1 MRAFLSTYNE
11 AIGMAPVSVITTIFG
26 AFCIAFVVI
35 VCWGKLV
42 EDFGPA
48 GGMLCAAIIIGT
60 FWVMNHKLPGFG
72 INPGITAGSG
82 GRPKTIRPYL
92 PGLPR
97 SRAVGGHGHGGGRRF
112 VGAWLADGA
121 ARPARR
127 SGQGKFSASAGSP
140 HRRGHWRRHGG
151 TGRLDR
157 SESLRLQITRG
168 AHHAAISSRARLG
181 HQRQ

>member
-11 AIGMAPVSVITTIFG
+11 AIGMAPVSIITTIFG

-72 INPGITAGSG
+72 INPEGIPHPDG
-82 GRPKTIRPYL
+82 GPKQF
-92 PGLPR
+92 GLIYQGFKGAAPWVDMGT
-97 SRAVGGHGHGGGRRF
+97 AVGVGLWVHGLLMGRRGQRGALAKESFPRVLAVIIGGIIGGGM
-112 VGAWLADGA
+112 VGLVGWTGA
-121 ARPARR
+121 NLF
-127 SGQGKFSASAGSP
+127 GYK
-140 HRRGHWRRHGG
+140 
-151 TGRLDR
+151 
-157 SESLRLQITRG
+157 
-168 AHHAAISSRARLG
+168 
-181 HQRQ
+181 